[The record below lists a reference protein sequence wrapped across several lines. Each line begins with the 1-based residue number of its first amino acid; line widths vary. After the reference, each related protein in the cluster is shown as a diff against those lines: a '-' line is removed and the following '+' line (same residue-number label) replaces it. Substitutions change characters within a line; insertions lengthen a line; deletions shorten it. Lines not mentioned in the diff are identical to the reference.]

1 MSHTGT
7 NARSFLLNALLAHL
21 LWPLAVA
28 VGWVVYVTVFVT
40 ATTLN
45 PFLGVLTAGT
55 AVVAALTLMW
65 VVYPFLLVIAVPV
78 NALIAGVVWLFA
90 RDRRAVGIF
99 ISVTA
104 WLTVV
109 AIYLSRTPPV
119 TPTEL
124 SEGMT
129 PLDPFSYL
137 SMAAWGG
144 VAFGLILFRHR
155 SPARHVGATPK
166 LLIKCPPVLS

>member
-1 MSHTGT
+1 
-7 NARSFLLNALLAHL
+7 
-21 LWPLAVA
+21 
-28 VGWVVYVTVFVT
+28 VT

-65 VVYPFLLVIAVPV
+65 VVYPFLL
-78 NALIAGVVWLFA
+78 
-90 RDRRAVGIF
+90 
-99 ISVTA
+99 SVTA